1 MPVYGLGTWEMGGK
15 KVYNPEN
22 DDEKDITAIK
32 HAIELGVTH
41 IDTAENYAEGYAEKL
56 VGRAIKG
63 YDRSKLFLVTKVA
76 RSHLGYS
83 DLMAA
88 AKQSL
93 ERLQTNYLDLYLI
106 HSPNPEIS
114 VEESMKAMDELK
126 SQGVIRNIGVS
137 NFTIENLK
145 AAQSASKNNIV
156 ANQIHYNLQIREV
169 EKNVLGMYCQE
180 NDVMLIAWR
189 PLQKGMLLTEGQ
201 EVLEKMSKK
210 YDKTPSQIA
219 LNWLLSQDN
228 VVTLSKTRSVEH
240 LKENLGALEWKMD
253 NEDIEFL
260 RNNFPGQLDIS
271 DTVPLS

>member
-1 MPVYGLGTWEMGGK
+1 M
-15 KVYNPEN
+15 
-22 DDEKDITAIK
+22 
-32 HAIELGVTH
+32 
-41 IDTAENYAEGYAEKL
+41 
-56 VGRAIKG
+56 
-63 YDRSKLFLVTKVA
+63 
-76 RSHLGYS
+76 
-83 DLMAA
+83 
-88 AKQSL
+88 
-93 ERLQTNYLDLYLI
+93 
-106 HSPNPEIS
+106 
-114 VEESMKAMDELK
+114 
-126 SQGVIRNIGVS
+126 
-137 NFTIENLK
+137 
-145 AAQSASKNNIV
+145 
-156 ANQIHYNLQIREV
+156 
-169 EKNVLGMYCQE
+169 GMYCQE